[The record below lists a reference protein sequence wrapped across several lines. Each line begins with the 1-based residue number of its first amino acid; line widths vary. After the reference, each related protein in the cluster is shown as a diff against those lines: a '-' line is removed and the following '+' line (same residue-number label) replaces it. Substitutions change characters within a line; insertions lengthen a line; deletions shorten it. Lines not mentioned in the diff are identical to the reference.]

1 MQLDELLNQLDIGE
15 DQDIEFKAASEH
27 GLPKSIWET
36 VSAFANTSGGYIVLG
51 VAQNK
56 DKLEIVGVKN
66 PNNLRKI
73 FWDTHNNPEKLSQP
87 LCQESDIQILTV
99 GERQLL
105 IIHVPQALRTQK
117 PIYINNN
124 PATGAYKRNYEGD
137 YRCTKGEISQ
147 MLRDASDEPQDAR
160 ILEGFGL
167 EDLDTETL
175 TAFRNRFRSREPTHP
190 FLEGNDKSLLQ
201 QIGGWQRNRIT
212 GKEGLTLAGLLMFGR
227 ERSILDA
234 LPWYHVDYQERLSD
248 DPDERWTYRLT
259 VDGKWQANLFNF
271 FFRVYPRLVADLDL
285 PFKLDEYAVRL
296 GETPVHVAVRE
307 ALVNTLIHADYQTSK
322 PIIVVKKRDEFIFD
336 NPGLLRIS
344 LEKLYLDGGVS
355 DPRNPHLQKMLS
367 LLGMG
372 EKAGSG
378 FQKILRAWREQH
390 WFKPLVLEQSKLGMT
405 RLWLRLASMIPT
417 DVEQTLRQVVG
428 TAYPKLSD
436 FDRTILMLAHKLETI
451 GNSDVRNYLDKHPRE
466 IGEHLKEL
474 VNKNW
479 LSQDGHG
486 RGTRYRLPISSGHLV
501 ESSGHLV
508 ESSGHLVESSG
519 HLVESSEDYEK
530 LKNIA
535 LRIRVTGKTDQALLQ
550 ETILKL
556 CANHYLTIKQL
567 AELLN
572 RKPESLRKHYINP
585 MVDKKLLELRYSD
598 KLNHPQQA
606 YKAIIGG

>member
-36 VSAFANTSGGYIVLG
+36 ISAFANTSGGYIVLG
-51 VAQNK
+51 IAQNK
-56 DKLEIVGVKN
+56 NKLEMVGVKN
-66 PNNLRKI
+66 PNHLRKT
-73 FWDTHNNPEKLSQP
+73 FWDTHNNPEKLSVP
-87 LCQESDIQILTV
+87 LCQESDIQVLTV
-99 GERQLL
+99 GEQTLL

-117 PIYINNN
+117 PVYVNNN
-124 PATGAYKRNYEGD
+124 PTTGAYKRNYEDD

-175 TAFRNRFRSREPTHP
+175 IAFRNRFRSREPTHP
-190 FLEGNDKSLLQ
+190 FLESDDKTLLQ
-201 QIGGWQRNRIT
+201 QVGGWQRNRAT

-271 FFRVYPRLVADLDL
+271 FFRIYPRLVTDLNL
-285 PFKLDEYAVRL
+285 PFKLDEHAVRL

-307 ALVNTLIHADYQTSK
+307 ALVNTLIHADYHTSK

-336 NPGLLRIS
+336 NPGLLRIP

-367 LLGMG
+367 LLGIG

-390 WFKPLVLEQSKLGMT
+390 WFKPLVVEQPKLGMT

-417 DVEQTLRQVVG
+417 IVEQTLQQVVG
-428 TAYPKLSD
+428 TSYPKLSE
-436 FDRTILMLAHKLETI
+436 FDRTILMLTHKLETI
-451 GNSDVRNYLDKHPRE
+451 GNTDIRNYMGKHSRE
-466 IGEHLKEL
+466 VGEHLKYL
-474 VNKNW
+474 VNQNW
-479 LSQDGHG
+479 LIQEGHG
-486 RGTRYRLPISSGHLV
+486 RGARYRLPTTNSEQYNLNSGHLT
-501 ESSGHLV
+501 ERSGH
-508 ESSGHLVESSG
+508 
-519 HLVESSEDYEK
+519 YEE
-530 LKNIA
+530 LQGIA
-535 LRIRVTGKTDQALLQ
+535 SIVKATGRAQRDLIQ

-556 CANHYLTIKQL
+556 CAVDYLTIKQL
-567 AELLN
+567 ADLLN
-572 RKPESLRKHYINP
+572 RSPESLRKHYINS
-585 MVDKKLLELRYSD
+585 MVNKKLLELRYPE
-598 KLNHPQQA
+598 KINHPQQGYRTTENA
-606 YKAIIGG
+606 AIKQEIGD